1 MAGDGRQAS
10 LLTRLEIYVNAS
22 GWASGSASKAPELE
36 MRSALCETAKR
47 VGGGSW
53 SRLFS
58 CPTAVELT
66 SL

>member
-1 MAGDGRQAS
+1 MAGDGRQSS
-10 LLTRLEIYVNAS
+10 LLTRLEIYVNAF
-22 GWASGSASKAPELE
+22 GSAPELE
-36 MRSALCETAKR
+36 MRSAMCETAKR
-47 VGGGSW
+47 VGVGRR